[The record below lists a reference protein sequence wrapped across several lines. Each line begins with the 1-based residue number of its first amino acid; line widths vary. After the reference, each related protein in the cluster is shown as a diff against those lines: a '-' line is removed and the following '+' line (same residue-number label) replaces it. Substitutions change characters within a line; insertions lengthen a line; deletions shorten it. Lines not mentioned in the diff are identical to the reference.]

1 MMADFPR
8 KEYWIYQEIEEEFR
22 NSVDPLV
29 LIDHIKECLREE
41 TVLRFRRIHE
51 DVRLNNFSK
60 MISIT
65 EN

>member
-1 MMADFPR
+1 MMADFSR

-22 NSVDPLV
+22 KSVNPFFLV
-29 LIDHIKECLREE
+29 DHIKECLTEDV
-41 TVLRFRRIHE
+41 VLRFRMRHE
-51 DVRLNNFSK
+51 GVRLNNFSK

>member
-1 MMADFPR
+1 MMADFSR
-8 KEYWIYQEIEEEFR
+8 KEYWIYQEIVEEFR
-22 NSVDPLV
+22 NSADLLV
-29 LIDHIKECLREE
+29 LIDHIKECLTEE
-41 TVLRFRRIHE
+41 TVLRFRRIYE